1 MAQGSEEKISL
12 IAAIGERTRAIGH
25 GNDLLWHLPEDLKLF
40 KEFTSGH
47 PVVMGRRTWE
57 SLPERFRPLPGR
69 TNIVVTHDSAYE
81 AAGAEVATTL
91 EDALERASRAPGGE
105 ETFVIGGG
113 QLYASALPFAG
124 RLYLTLVDDDVEGD
138 TFFPEYS
145 AFTKIIEER
154 IIESTPPSRFVILER
169 E

>member
-1 MAQGSEEKISL
+1 MNSAGPRVAL

-25 GNDLLWHLPEDLKLF
+25 GNGLLWHLPEDLKLF
-40 KEFTSGH
+40 KTHTSGH

-81 AAGAEVATTL
+81 AAGAEVAMSL
-91 EDALERASRAPGGE
+91 EDALARAKRAPGGE

-113 QLYASALPFAG
+113 QLYASALPFAD
-124 RLYLTLVDDDVEGD
+124 RLYLTLVDDDAEGD
-138 TFFPEYS
+138 TFFPEYPE
-145 AFTKIIEER
+145 FTKVIEER
-154 IIESTPPSRFVILER
+154 SIEGTPPSRFVILER
-169 E
+169 A